1 MGRRARLKPNQVSER
16 WPNTPVDDPIHETLR
31 RYVHNLTEAIGD
43 TSIKAAAERTQ
54 VNYSTLYAILKGETW
69 PDAITVARTEEGLQA
84 RLWEGPASLSED

>member
-16 WPNTPVDDPIHETLR
+16 WPNTPVEDPVHETIR
-31 RYVHNLTEAIGD
+31 RYVHNLIATIGN

-54 VNYSTLYAILKGETW
+54 VNYSTLHAILHGEAW
-69 PDAITVARTEEGLQA
+69 PDAITVARTEEGLQT